1 MAEFAGSWS
10 EGKKMKRATSR
21 PLLAVVAVLALVL
34 GSVGTAA
41 AGPALTKSKVKK
53 IATKVVTRAA
63 PGLSVAHASTADNA
77 TTLGGLSATTYLDRF
92 AQTTSTTST
101 SIPTGSNTQILGPVS
116 ITVPA
121 GVGFVRVSAVSGF
134 ATGSSNIAMWFQ
146 VDNVCVGS
154 GNDFNNRQFG
164 NTTNNQDSIS
174 VDRVVPVTAGV
185 HTFRLCM
192 ANAATVNADNR
203 VLMVE
208 TVALA
213 G

>member
-1 MAEFAGSWS
+1 
-10 EGKKMKRATSR
+10 MKRTASL
-21 PLLAVVAVLALVL
+21 PLLALVAVLALVL
-34 GSVGTAA
+34 GSVGTAV
-41 AGPALTKSKVKK
+41 AGPALTKGKVKK
-53 IATKVVTRAA
+53 IAAKVVTKAA
-63 PGLSVAHASTADNA
+63 PGLSVAHATTADNA
-77 TTLGGLSATTYLDRF
+77 TNLGGLPATTYLNRF

-101 SIPTGSNTQILGPVS
+101 LIPAGVNTQILGPLS

-134 ATGSSNIAMWFQ
+134 ATGTSNIAMWFQ
-146 VDNVCVGS
+146 TDTVCTGS
-154 GNDFNNRQFG
+154 GADFNNRQFG

-174 VDRVVPVTAGV
+174 VDRVVPVTPGV

-192 ANAATVNADNR
+192 ANANNTNADNR

>member
-1 MAEFAGSWS
+1 
-10 EGKKMKRATSR
+10 MKRTQSL
-21 PLLAVVAVLALVL
+21 PVLALVAVLALVL
-34 GSVGTAA
+34 GSVGTAV
-41 AGPALTKSKVKK
+41 AGPGLTKSRVKK
-53 IATKVVTRAA
+53 IAAKVVTKAA
-63 PGLSVAHASTADNA
+63 PGLSVGRASTADNA
-77 TTLGGLSATTYLDRF
+77 TALGGLPASTYLNRF

-101 SIPTGSNTQILGPVS
+101 VIPAGVNTQILGPLS

-121 GVGFVRVSAVSGF
+121 GVGFLRVSAVSGF

-146 VDNVCVGS
+146 TDTVCTGS

-174 VDRVVPVTAGV
+174 VDRVVPVTPGV
-185 HTFRLCM
+185 HTFRLCV
-192 ANAATVNADNR
+192 ANAANTNADNR
-203 VLMVE
+203 VLLVE

>member
-1 MAEFAGSWS
+1 
-10 EGKKMKRATSR
+10 MKRTSSL
-21 PLLAVVAVLALVL
+21 PLLALVAVLALVL
-34 GSVGTAA
+34 GSVGTAV
-41 AGPALTKSKVKK
+41 AGPALTKGKVKK
-53 IATKVVTRAA
+53 IAAKVVAKAA
-63 PGLSVAHASTADNA
+63 PGLSVASAGNA
-77 TTLGGLSATTYLDRF
+77 TNLGGLPATTYLNRF
-92 AQTTSTTST
+92 AQATSSSST
-101 SIPTGSNTQILGPVS
+101 AIPAGTNTQILGPVS

-146 VDNVCVGS
+146 TDSVCVGS
-154 GNDFNNRQFG
+154 GADFNNRQFG

-192 ANAATVNADNR
+192 ANANNVNADNR
-203 VLMVE
+203 VLLVE

>member
-1 MAEFAGSWS
+1 
-10 EGKKMKRATSR
+10 MKRSTSL
-21 PLLAVVAVLALVL
+21 PVLVLVAVIALVI
-34 GSVGTAA
+34 GSFGTATA
-41 AGPALTKSKVKK
+41 AGLTKKSVKK
-53 IATKVVTRAA
+53 IAAKVVTKAA
-63 PGLSVAHASTADNA
+63 PGLSVAHATTADNA
-77 TTLGGLSATTYLDRF
+77 TNLGGLPATTYLNRF
-92 AQTTSTTST
+92 AQATSTTST
-101 SIPTGSNTQILGPVS
+101 AVPTGTSTQILGPLS

-121 GVGFVRVSAVSGF
+121 GVGFLRVSAVSGF
-134 ATGSSNIAMWFQ
+134 ATGTSNIAMWFQ
-146 VDNVCVGS
+146 TDSVCTGS

-174 VDRVVPVTAGV
+174 VDRVVPVTPGV

-192 ANAATVNADNR
+192 ANANNTNADNR